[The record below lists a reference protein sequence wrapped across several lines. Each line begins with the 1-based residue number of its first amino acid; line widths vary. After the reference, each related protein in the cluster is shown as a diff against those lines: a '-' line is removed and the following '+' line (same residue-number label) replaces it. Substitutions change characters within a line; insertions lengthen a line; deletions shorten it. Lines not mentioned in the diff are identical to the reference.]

1 MIFVFEIHSGV
12 VGGWLLVVCVPTVAT
27 ALIYQPTAVKT
38 PTAPSISQICISV
51 FVHLC
56 ILYLNPLQANHLQ
69 LQASFFVW
77 FCSVISFILK
87 LGVFVFEGKFL
98 WRQAGFMKRDGEV
111 GKSFKYSA
119 IWHPGPWGKHTKPES
134 YFQLYIFFYI
144 FAIFDQDYKFLFLA
158 TLCSARCKP

>member
-12 VGGWLLVVCVPTVAT
+12 VGWWLLVVCVPTVAT

-87 LGVFVFEGKFL
+87 LGVFVFEGSFYEGKQVL
-98 WRQAGFMKRDGEV
+98 WREMVKLAKVSNIPQSGILAREGNTQSQKVIFNYT
-111 GKSFKYSA
+111 FFLHICH
-119 IWHPGPWGKHTKPES
+119 IWPR
-134 YFQLYIFFYI
+134 L
-144 FAIFDQDYKFLFLA
+144 
-158 TLCSARCKP
+158 